1 MNFKRICLIFSIL
14 TALGVPAGSAVAGP
28 DLLPERFLYFVH
40 PDGAHLTARPGKFPM
55 GLGDHDLGMT
65 ILRAICA
72 APPDPSLASAWP
84 PGTNV
89 NALFIGDDGRAWV
102 DMALEGGGLENPDT
116 RSELLA
122 VYSVVNSLTLNI
134 PAVKKVKL
142 LVNGTDAPSLGGHV
156 SLRYFYTTEMTMVK

>member
-1 MNFKRICLIFSIL
+1 MDFKRICLIFSIL
-14 TALGVPAGSAVAGP
+14 TALGLAAGSAFAGP
-28 DLLPERFLYFVH
+28 DALPERFLYYVH
-40 PDGAHLTARPGKFPM
+40 QDGAHLTAWPKKFPKE
-55 GLGDHDLGMT
+55 LSDHDLGVT
-65 ILRAICA
+65 ILRAICT
-72 APPDPSLASAWP
+72 APPDPSLAPAWP
-84 PGTNV
+84 AGTDV

-102 DMALEGGGLENPDT
+102 DMALEGVRLEWPDT